1 MSATTIEKPPLHPL
15 SIKKATKQFL
25 NDTEQAMGK
34 QPERDYSKI
43 LEFYKIKPTEIRI
56 AVLKAIYSAWVEFD
70 VNEITDLLKSAE
82 QKINRNSVMSILR
95 LYRSRELL
103 VRVEKIDQ
111 KDKAG
116 RPVVKFLLNGE
127 HILTIL

>member
-1 MSATTIEKPPLHPL
+1 MSITTIEKPCLL
-15 SIKKATKQFL
+15 QASIRKATKQFL
-25 NDTEQAMGK
+25 NDTGQAMGT

-43 LEFYKIKPTEIRI
+43 LEFYNIKPTEVRI
-56 AVLKAIYSAWVEFD
+56 AVLRAIYSAWVEFD
-70 VNEITDLLKSAE
+70 VNEITDILKSSE

-103 VRVEKIDQ
+103 VRVQKTDQ

-116 RPVVKFLLNGE
+116 RPVVKFLLNGK
-127 HILTIL
+127 HVLTIL

>member
-1 MSATTIEKPPLHPL
+1 MSAITLEKTSLHQP
-15 SIKKATKQFL
+15 SIKKATKQIS
-25 NDTEQAMGK
+25 NDTGLAMGT

-43 LEFYKIKPTEIRI
+43 LEFYNIKPTEVRI
-56 AVLKAIYSAWVEFD
+56 AVLKAIYSTWVEFD
-70 VNEITDLLKSAE
+70 VNEIINLLKSSE

-103 VRVEKIDQ
+103 LKAQKTDQ

-116 RPVVKFLLNGE
+116 RPVVKFLLNGK
-127 HILTIL
+127 HIFTIL

>member
-1 MSATTIEKPPLHPL
+1 MSVTTFEKSRLLPAP
-15 SIKKATKQFL
+15 IKKATKQFL
-25 NDTEQAMGK
+25 NNTRQAMGT

-43 LEFYKIKPTEIRI
+43 LEFYNIKPTEVRI

-70 VNEITDLLKSAE
+70 VNEIVNLLESGE
-82 QKINRNSVMSILR
+82 QKMNRNSVMSILR

-103 VRVEKIDQ
+103 VRVQKTDQ
-111 KDKAG
+111 RDKAG
-116 RPVVKFLLNGE
+116 RPVVKFLLNGK